1 MVGPIVLT
9 TSWVMDVVI
18 AKQAKPGKVCSASRE
33 ILDDIWEGS

>member
-9 TSWVMDVVI
+9 TRVMDVDIV
-18 AKQAKPGKVCSASRE
+18 KQAKPGKVCSASRE